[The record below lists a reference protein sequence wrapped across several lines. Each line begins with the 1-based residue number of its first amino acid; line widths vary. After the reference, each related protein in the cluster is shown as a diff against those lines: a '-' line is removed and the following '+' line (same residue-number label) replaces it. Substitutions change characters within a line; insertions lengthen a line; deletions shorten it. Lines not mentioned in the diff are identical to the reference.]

1 MTFSHTC
8 PTQKGLLRHPILRV
22 LSIALAVSACAQG
35 GQEGADDEASGS
47 AISQLENKIS
57 VQGEKISEMEKKLA
71 FMEGVVDGLGRG
83 GSGAASGGNEDEAG
97 KLLKDIQAKMASGEG
112 IEAKKLFDQLRSKHS
127 GTQVYKSRSVSSLAK
142 EIAVVGNKVS
152 SADIAPNITKW
163 YNSEGDLTLE
173 SGVTLLVFF
182 EEWCP
187 HCKREV
193 PELIDTYDRYRGKG
207 LKVIGLTRVTKKSTD
222 ETVETLISSTGVN
235 YPVAKEDG
243 RVAPKFNV
251 SGIPAAAIVKD
262 GVIVWRGNPARLTSA
277 IWTKLL

>member
-1 MTFSHTC
+1 MHR
-8 PTQKGLLRHPILRV
+8 GLLCHPILRA
-22 LSIALAVSACAQG
+22 LSIALAVGACAQD
-35 GQEGADDEASGS
+35 GQDSPDGADGEGSGT
-47 AISQLENKIS
+47 AISQLETKIA

-83 GSGAASGGNEDEAG
+83 GSGAAAGGNEDEAG
-97 KLLKDIQAKMASGEG
+97 KLLKEIQAKMASGEG
-112 IEAKKLFDQLRSKHS
+112 IEAKKLFGQLKSKHS

-142 EIAVVGNKVS
+142 EMAVVGNKVS
-152 SADIAPNITKW
+152 SADVTPNITKW

-193 PELIDTYDRYRGKG
+193 PKLMETYDTYRDKG

-222 ETVETLISSTGVN
+222 ASVADLISANDVN
-235 YPVAKEDG
+235 YPIAKEDG
-243 RVAPKFNV
+243 KVAPKFNV

-277 IWTKLL
+277 LWKNWL